1 MAKQKKPAE
10 EAKKI
15 DDKKNRGTS
24 DDLEVL
30 AQIISENVGLK
41 NRILEKI
48 RHAKVEMD
56 MRNKKNGKKN
66 EK

>member
-1 MAKQKKPAE
+1 MTKKKVAE
-10 EAKKI
+10 EKKTI
-15 DDKKNRGTS
+15 DTKKSRGTA

-48 RHAKVEMD
+48 RHARVEKD
-56 MRNKKNGKKN
+56 MRDKRNAKKS
-66 EK
+66 